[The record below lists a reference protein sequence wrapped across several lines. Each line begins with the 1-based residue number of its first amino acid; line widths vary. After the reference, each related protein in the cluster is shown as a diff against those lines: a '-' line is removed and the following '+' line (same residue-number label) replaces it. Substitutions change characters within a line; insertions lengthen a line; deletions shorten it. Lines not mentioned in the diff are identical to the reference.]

1 MLAYSL
7 RRLIQL
13 VPVLLLISFLV
24 FMLIHI
30 VPGDPV
36 AVLMGEGNSDPVV
49 EQALRARLG
58 LDRPILEQYL
68 RWLSLVLRGDFGTS
82 ITTHQP
88 VARMILERL
97 PATALLACAAAVV
110 AIVISIPAGIIAAIR
125 RNRPS
130 GFLAMTVAMLGIS
143 VPTFW
148 LGVMLILIFSEW
160 LGLLPSMGYIAPA
173 ADPVASLGTLVL
185 PALTLGTALAANL
198 ARLVRTEVLEELGAD
213 YVRTG
218 RAKGLREWR
227 VLVVHVLANA
237 LIPMVTVL
245 GLQIAGLLEGAVF
258 VETVFAWPGVGR
270 LAVTAVFER
279 DYALVQGIVLL
290 AAVAHVLM
298 NLIVDMLY
306 RAIDPRV
313 ALQ

>member
-1 MLAYSL
+1 MIGYAV
-7 RRLIQL
+7 RRIVQL
-13 VPVLLLISFLV
+13 GPVLLLVSFLV

-30 VPGDPV
+30 VPGDPI

-49 EQALRARLG
+49 EQALRVRLG
-58 LDRPILEQYL
+58 LDRAVIEQYL
-68 RWLSLVLRGDFGTS
+68 RWLSLVLRGDFGAS

-88 VARMILERL
+88 VARMILDRL
-97 PATALLACAAAVV
+97 PATALLAGAAALV
-110 AIVISIPAGIIAAIR
+110 AIVISVPAGVIAAVR

-130 GFLAMTVAMLGIS
+130 GFLAMTVALLGIS

-148 LGVMLILIFSEW
+148 LGVMLILIFSQW
-160 LGLLPSMGYIAPA
+160 LGLLPSMGYVAPITN
-173 ADPVASLGTLVL
+173 PVASLGTLVL
-185 PALTLGTALAANL
+185 PAITLGTALAANL

-213 YVRTG
+213 YVRTA

-227 VLVVHVLANA
+227 VLIVHVLSNA

-290 AAVAHVLM
+290 AAVLHVVM
-298 NLIVDMLY
+298 NLIVDVLY